1 MKSLGFILFCLMSI
15 STLFAQN
22 ITFKVLALSGNV
34 TADGQAVKIGS
45 EFKSTQTLLIADDSS
60 YIAIYY
66 VGKKEVIEIAR
77 KGTFLGQDLAKQI
90 TAAKGWESDYF
101 YYTIGELAQET
112 TVLKNMGRKSVAPV
126 MALLPTNEQK
136 MYGTK
141 LFFRWHTLSQLP
153 FKEKIVLYQVMV
165 YDTQENLLYFKD
177 AKRQQIL
184 LDLASPKFAQ
194 HQVLLIQVVPT
205 DAKGA
210 DLAKD
215 YKNDTYRIGKMEQEK
230 TVEINKEIDAIF
242 RDRKRDT
249 AFSKLAEARY
259 FEDKRLP
266 LDAMQAFEQ
275 ALSLS
280 FNAEAYKKPYRLFL
294 ERNGLF
300 AGTID

>member
-1 MKSLGFILFCLMSI
+1 MSI